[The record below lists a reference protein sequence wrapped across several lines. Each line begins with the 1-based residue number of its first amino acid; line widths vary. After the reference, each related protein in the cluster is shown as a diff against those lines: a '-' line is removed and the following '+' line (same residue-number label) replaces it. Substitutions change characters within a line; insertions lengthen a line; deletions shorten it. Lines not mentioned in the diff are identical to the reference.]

1 MEIGEK
7 IEQAFK
13 DLLTALQTAKLY
25 GLGHLITKNAIE
37 KAYLSLQD
45 VFADRGELVIG
56 IIGEELAFEKEIFF
70 DLSRLLR
77 QMIVYLKDREIE
89 RISFGRDLEKE
100 ELYKFIGIL
109 TRPKEE
115 TKGKSAELLT
125 LAGIR
130 NIAIGK
136 VRSSSAAP
144 DRITV
149 PQQQFLDL
157 ATLYQG
163 SLEEVSLPLAKIMN
177 KEAIDGLSLKL
188 TLNNIIENLGIYYQ
202 QLLKLVTLKRYD
214 LGTFTHLLNVSILSI
229 YFSSKLGFSKDVVM
243 DIGLSALF
251 HDIGKLYI
259 SRKTIRKP
267 GALSDSEFAQME
279 SHTVLGAKLLMQYV
293 ETIGIMPVVVS
304 FEHHLRYDLS
314 GYPRFPYK
322 NKQHIASAI
331 VSICDVYDALSQRR
345 SYKSDYPSD
354 MIYNLMLRGS
364 GTTFEPGLL
373 DIFFKTMGV
382 WPRGTL
388 VALNDKRVAVVIDEN
403 EDEIFLP
410 VVRVIYPQG
419 SEEVI
424 NLKGNKDIKIDRYL
438 SPWTEGKEFL
448 PLI

>member
-1 MEIGEK
+1 
-7 IEQAFK
+7 
-13 DLLTALQTAKLY
+13 
-25 GLGHLITKNAIE
+25 
-37 KAYLSLQD
+37 
-45 VFADRGELVIG
+45 
-56 IIGEELAFEKEIFF
+56 
-70 DLSRLLR
+70 
-77 QMIVYLKDREIE
+77 
-89 RISFGRDLEKE
+89 ISFGRDLEKE
-100 ELYKFIGIL
+100 ELYKFIGFL

-115 TKGKSAELLT
+115 TKGRSADLLA

-136 VRSSSAAP
+136 VRSSPAAASSGP
-144 DRITV
+144 K
-149 PQQQFLDL
+149 QQPLDL
-157 ATLYQG
+157 TDVYQE

-177 KEAIDGLSLKL
+177 REAIDGLSLKL

-267 GALSDSEFAQME
+267 GALSDLEFAQME

-293 ETIGIMPVVVS
+293 ETIGIMPIVVS

-345 SYKSDYPSD
+345 TYKTDYPSD

-373 DIFFKTMGV
+373 DIFFKAIGV

-388 VALNDKRVAVVIDEN
+388 VALSDERVAVVIDEN
-403 EDEIFLP
+403 EDDIFLP
-410 VVRVIYPQG
+410 VIRVIHPQG
-419 SEEVI
+419 QEEVI
-424 NLKGNKDIKIDRYL
+424 NLRENNDIKIDRYL

-448 PLI
+448 HLI

>member
-1 MEIGEK
+1 MGIGEK
-7 IEQAFK
+7 IEKAFK
-13 DLLTALQTAKLY
+13 DLLTSLQTAKLY
-25 GLGHLITKNAIE
+25 GAEHPITKNSIE

-45 VFADRGELVIG
+45 VLADREELVVG

-70 DLSRLLR
+70 DLSKVLK

-100 ELYKFIGIL
+100 ELYKFIGFL

-115 TKGKSAELLT
+115 TKGRSADLLA

-136 VRSSSAAP
+136 VRSSPAAASSGP
-144 DRITV
+144 K
-149 PQQQFLDL
+149 QQPLDL
-157 ATLYQG
+157 TDVYQE

-177 KEAIDGLSLKL
+177 REAIDGLSLKL

-267 GALSDSEFAQME
+267 GALSDLEFAQME

-293 ETIGIMPVVVS
+293 ETIGIMPIVVS

-345 SYKSDYPSD
+345 TYKTDYPSD

-373 DIFFKTMGV
+373 DIFFKAIGV

-388 VALNDKRVAVVIDEN
+388 VALSDERVAVVIDEN
-403 EDEIFLP
+403 EDDIFLP
-410 VVRVIYPQG
+410 VIRVIHPQG
-419 SEEVI
+419 QEEVI
-424 NLKGNKDIKIDRYL
+424 NLRENNDIKIDRYL

-448 PLI
+448 HLI